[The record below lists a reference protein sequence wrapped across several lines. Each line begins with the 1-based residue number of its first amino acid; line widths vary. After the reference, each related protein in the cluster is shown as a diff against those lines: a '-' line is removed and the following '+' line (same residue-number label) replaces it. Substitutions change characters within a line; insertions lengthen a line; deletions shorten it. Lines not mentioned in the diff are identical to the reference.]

1 MAMGVMPLSVS
12 SHFAKNNENCKNG
25 GKRWPSQI
33 LIHYQIKIQKQLTK
47 LVTNVNVRS
56 PVANKLTW
64 THWTLVIVIFSLMTD
79 LTATCHLH
87 SVHVLRGRVLL
98 NVFCRSVVS
107 WFELGSCS
115 VFTWT
120 WYSDNGILMILK
132 NRWNCL
138 IFWYLNQTKD
148 DGVIKIF
155 SFSNSILGP
164 T

>member
-1 MAMGVMPLSVS
+1 MPLSVS

-47 LVTNVNVRS
+47 LVTNVKVRS

-98 NVFCRSVVS
+98 NIFCRSVVS